1 MRIRKI
7 TILFIIYIIVG
18 VTLLTL
24 GIAGVIDEFWQ
35 GMGGGLLIIGILR
48 SIQSLRYSKDE
59 NYRESYN
66 TELNDERNRFIRNK
80 AWAWAGYMFV
90 IISAIAVIVLR
101 LLGQDVL
108 SLAASFAICLMIT
121 LYWISFFILK
131 KKY

>member
-1 MRIRKI
+1 MKIRKI

-90 IISAIAVIVLR
+90 IIAAITTLVLQTLGER
-101 LLGQDVL
+101 LL
-108 SLAASFAICLMIT
+108 SLAVSSAVGLILI
-121 LYWISFFILK
+121 LYWISYFILR

>member
-1 MRIRKI
+1 MKIRKI

-24 GIAGVIDEFWQ
+24 GLTGVVDQFWQ
-35 GMGGGLLIIGILR
+35 GMGGGLLIIGTLR
-48 SIQSLRYSKDE
+48 LIQSLRYSKDE

-90 IISAIAVIVLR
+90 IIAAIATLVLQTLGER
-101 LLGQDVL
+101 LL
-108 SLAASFAICLMIT
+108 SLAVSTAVGLILI
-121 LYWISFFILK
+121 LYWISYFILR

>member
-1 MRIRKI
+1 MKIRKI

-24 GIAGVIDEFWQ
+24 GLTGVVDQFWQ

-48 SIQSLRYSKDE
+48 LIQSLRYSKDE

-90 IISAIAVIVLR
+90 IIAAIATLVLQTLGER
-101 LLGQDVL
+101 LL
-108 SLAASFAICLMIT
+108 SLAVSTAVGLILI
-121 LYWISFFILK
+121 LYWISYFILK

>member
-1 MRIRKI
+1 M

-90 IISAIAVIVLR
+90 IIAAIATLVLQTLGER
-101 LLGQDVL
+101 LL
-108 SLAASFAICLMIT
+108 SLEVSAAVGLILI
-121 LYWISFFILK
+121 LYWISYFILQR
-131 KKY
+131 KY

>member
-1 MRIRKI
+1 MKIRKI

-90 IISAIAVIVLR
+90 IIAAITTLVLQTLGER
-101 LLGQDVL
+101 LL
-108 SLAASFAICLMIT
+108 SLAVSTAVGLILI
-121 LYWISFFILK
+121 LYWISYFILQR
-131 KKY
+131 KY

>member
-1 MRIRKI
+1 MKIRKM
-7 TILFIIYIIVG
+7 TILFITYIVVG

-24 GIAGVIDEFWQ
+24 GITGVIDEFWQ

-48 SIQSLRYSKDE
+48 SIQSFRYSKDE

-66 TELNDERNRFIRNK
+66 TEVNDERNRFIRNK

-90 IISAIAVIVLR
+90 IIAAITTLVLQT
-101 LLGQDVL
+101 LGERIL
-108 SLAASFAICLMIT
+108 SLAASSAVCLLLI
-121 LYWISFFILK
+121 LYWISFFILR

>member
-1 MRIRKI
+1 MKIRKI

-24 GIAGVIDEFWQ
+24 GITGIIDEFWQ
-35 GMGGGLLIIGILR
+35 GMGGGLLIIGTLR
-48 SIQSLRYSKDE
+48 LIQSLRYCKDE

-90 IISAIAVIVLR
+90 IIAAITTLVLQTLGER
-101 LLGQDVL
+101 LL
-108 SLAASFAICLMIT
+108 SLAVSTAVGLILI
-121 LYWISFFILK
+121 LYWISYFILK
-131 KKY
+131 RKY

>member
-1 MRIRKI
+1 MKIRKI

-48 SIQSLRYSKDE
+48 SIQSLRYAKDE
-59 NYRESYN
+59 NYRESVT
-66 TELNDERNRFIRNK
+66 TEINDERNRFIRNK

-90 IISAIAVIVLR
+90 IIAAITTLVLQTLGER
-101 LLGQDVL
+101 LL
-108 SLAASFAICLMIT
+108 SLAASTAVCLLLI
-121 LYWISFFILK
+121 LYWISFFILR

>member
-1 MRIRKI
+1 MKI
-7 TILFIIYIIVG
+7 TKMTILFIIYIIVG

-90 IISAIAVIVLR
+90 IIAAIATLVLQTLGER
-101 LLGQDVL
+101 LL
-108 SLAASFAICLMIT
+108 SLAVSAAVGLILI
-121 LYWISFFILK
+121 LYWISYFILQR
-131 KKY
+131 KY

>member
-1 MRIRKI
+1 MKIRKI

-90 IISAIAVIVLR
+90 IIAAITTLVLQTLGER
-101 LLGQDVL
+101 LL
-108 SLAASFAICLMIT
+108 SLAVSAAVGLILI
-121 LYWISFFILK
+121 LYWISYFILQR
-131 KKY
+131 KY

>member
-1 MRIRKI
+1 MKIRKI

-48 SIQSLRYSKDE
+48 SIQSLRYAKDE

-90 IISAIAVIVLR
+90 IIAAITTLVLQTLGER
-101 LLGQDVL
+101 LL
-108 SLAASFAICLMIT
+108 SLAASTAVGLLLI
-121 LYWISFFILK
+121 LYWISFFILR

>member
-1 MRIRKI
+1 MKI
-7 TILFIIYIIVG
+7 TKMTILFIIYIIVG

-90 IISAIAVIVLR
+90 IIAAIATLVLQTLGER
-101 LLGQDVL
+101 LL
-108 SLAASFAICLMIT
+108 SLEVSAAVGLILI
-121 LYWISFFILK
+121 LYWISYFILQR
-131 KKY
+131 KY

>member
-1 MRIRKI
+1 MKIRKI

-90 IISAIAVIVLR
+90 IIAAITTLVLQTLGER
-101 LLGQDVL
+101 LL
-108 SLAASFAICLMIT
+108 SLAVSTAVGLILI
-121 LYWISFFILK
+121 LYWISYFILR

>member
-1 MRIRKI
+1 MKIRKI
-7 TILFIIYIIVG
+7 TILFIIYIIIG

-48 SIQSLRYSKDE
+48 SIQSLRYAKDE
-59 NYRESYN
+59 SYREAVT
-66 TELNDERNRFIRNK
+66 TEINDERNRFIRNK

-90 IISAIAVIVLR
+90 IIAAITTLVLQT
-101 LLGQDVL
+101 LGEQLL
-108 SLAASFAICLMIT
+108 SLAASAAVGLLLI
-121 LYWISFFILK
+121 LYWISFFILR

>member
-1 MRIRKI
+1 MKIRKI

-24 GIAGVIDEFWQ
+24 GITGVIDEFWQ
-35 GMGGGLLIIGILR
+35 GMGGGLLIIGTLR

-90 IISAIAVIVLR
+90 IIAAITTLVLQTLGER
-101 LLGQDVL
+101 LL
-108 SLAASFAICLMIT
+108 SLAVSTAVGLILI
-121 LYWISFFILK
+121 LYWISYFILR

>member
-1 MRIRKI
+1 MKIRKI

-24 GIAGVIDEFWQ
+24 GITGVIDEFWQ

-48 SIQSLRYSKDE
+48 SIQSFRYSKDE

-90 IISAIAVIVLR
+90 IIAAITTLVLQTLSER
-101 LLGQDVL
+101 IL
-108 SLAASFAICLMIT
+108 SLAASSAVCLLLI
-121 LYWISFFILK
+121 LYWISFFILR

>member
-1 MRIRKI
+1 MKIRKI

-24 GIAGVIDEFWQ
+24 GIAGVINEFWQ

-48 SIQSLRYSKDE
+48 SIQSFRYSKDE

-90 IISAIAVIVLR
+90 IIAAITTLVLQTLGER
-101 LLGQDVL
+101 LL
-108 SLAASFAICLMIT
+108 SLTVSTAVGLILI
-121 LYWISFFILK
+121 LYWISYFILR

>member
-1 MRIRKI
+1 MKIRKI

-24 GIAGVIDEFWQ
+24 GITGVIDEFWQ
-35 GMGGGLLIIGILR
+35 GMGGGLLIIGTLR
-48 SIQSLRYSKDE
+48 LIQSLRYSKDE

-90 IISAIAVIVLR
+90 IIAAITTLVLQTLGER
-101 LLGQDVL
+101 LL
-108 SLAASFAICLMIT
+108 SLAVSTAVGLILI
-121 LYWISFFILK
+121 LYWISYFILR

>member
-1 MRIRKI
+1 MKIRKI

-24 GIAGVIDEFWQ
+24 GITGIIDEFWQ

-90 IISAIAVIVLR
+90 IIAAITTLVLQT
-101 LLGQDVL
+101 LGERIL
-108 SLAASFAICLMIT
+108 SLAASSAVCLLLI
-121 LYWISFFILK
+121 LYWISFFILR